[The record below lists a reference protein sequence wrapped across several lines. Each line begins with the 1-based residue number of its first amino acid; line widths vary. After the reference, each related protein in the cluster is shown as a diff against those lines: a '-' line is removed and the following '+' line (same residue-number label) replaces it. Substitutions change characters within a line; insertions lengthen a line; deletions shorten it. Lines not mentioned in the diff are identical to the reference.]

1 MKGLKMTN
9 KSVEQSQRI
18 GQINRNNRVFIND
31 SVYNNQDKLLC
42 SNCEKQST
50 NNYINKYSNKIICK
64 DCLKQIELPI

>member
-1 MKGLKMTN
+1 MTN

-42 SNCEKQST
+42 VQCNKHSKQ
-50 NNYINKYSNKIICK
+50 NYIHKYSNQIKCK
-64 DCLKQIELPI
+64 ECTKQIELPI